1 MVKVGDR
8 TADIGR
14 MGFDCLE
21 CGKTC
26 PEGRGPFCGDECRER
41 RAKQRRDWY
50 VTRVLPAGA
59 RWRRLA
65 GMALLCLGLSILTG
79 SWFWA
84 MTIYGA
90 GGFFWFRSQVARSRV
105 SLLADDPSDGERRIL
120 RLALWP
126 VLFVNGVLSP

>member
-1 MVKVGDR
+1 
-8 TADIGR
+8 
-14 MGFDCLE
+14 MGFECLE

-26 PEGRGPFCGDECRER
+26 PEGVGPYCGDECRDR
-41 RAKQRRDWY
+41 RARQREDWH
-50 VTRVLPAGA
+50 VKRVLPAGA
-59 RWRRLA
+59 RWRTLA

-84 MTIYGA
+84 VAIYAA
-90 GGFFWFRSQVARSRV
+90 GGFFWYRSQVARSRV
-105 SLLADDPSDGERRIL
+105 SLLADDPGDSERRIL